1 MLGMTP
7 SSTKYARPA
16 LWGFFICIVLAAAMA
31 VVRMVIPSIISYGWD
46 KERIELQ
53 KEAVTIIHESFQ
65 SKTDQLTKII
75 NAVIRDTS
83 FNAILNR
90 NDVSAARIAF
100 LSLSSSPVQSNQ
112 TIDLVDTMGNVL
124 AWNGPSIA
132 SLYNH
137 ISDHTSIEPLVYIT
151 QNGLRIYLTVG
162 KRLAQN
168 RLTIFV
174 SEPME
179 VNSPISNRFIQRIS
193 FCERIS
199 QRLKTQ
205 VSLKP
210 PGTYHARGGEYSV
223 PIVDEANTIIAEFF
237 VTEPTLNGKISSAI
251 EVTLLIGAMCL
262 ACACL
267 AFACAGMFWIAKY
280 QKHWLTTT
288 IVVASFWFVRIL
300 WRELNF
306 PANVIGGWLFN
317 PNLYASPFA
326 FGLCSSLG
334 DLFLTVLTAAA
345 SGWLLFSQT
354 LLKSSI
360 VRNRWRMTLL
370 NGRIVSLSVAV
381 AAGLI
386 ILWIF
391 RGFGE
396 AIRSFVFDSTIHYSN
411 PSELLLHSPAA
422 LMVTIAIML
431 GLAVFCTAIVL
442 LYFEKQFLI
451 HQYYQSKSSSRILF
465 FGMNL
470 ICIPLFAYFDQTEI
484 IPLLLSAVFVCLCL
498 CYVEVI
504 VSWKHSGFEAKIWW
518 WKLAVWMIVGSF
530 VFGAVL
536 LHRQLEQ
543 RERREVEI
551 VGSEFL
557 RPSDSWLMFAVQD
570 GLRTTVESMTG
581 HLDPSLLATAKDNNL
596 AFVLWTK
603 SIIGKEGYNSAL
615 LLYDQRGN
623 EVDRF
628 IVGMNKPEQQS
639 ILTKV
644 FAGEE
649 EAVHVIDQAEPTMLG
664 KLYGAWTTI
673 RDSSGQPIGSIALL
687 LSEHKKAIFHEE
699 DTEPLRQFGDRL
711 ENSAVREIAVHIY
724 NHDTLTYSTGRRI
737 YPDRIL
743 SGSIEREFQTITSPY
758 LWKNIRMNGYR
769 TQTVF
774 MRDNAIPERIA
785 CISLQTLDFRWDML
799 NYIKELFVCLLLL
812 ASIALCTTIRK
823 MVHEELPSLSFR
835 AKLLIG
841 FACITLVPLVVLS
854 TYNRQLVTEQ
864 VQKRGEGELYSKLS
878 ILQERLSAY
887 VSDEEDFVKG
897 IDDDFCEVLA
907 SEYGIDFSVYRN
919 GSIQA
924 SSRSELYRSS
934 ILDGRLNGTV
944 FASIVY
950 DGRRQVLTNEKI
962 GSVEYVVGYSPVII
976 NGTMV
981 GILAIPTLNRQK
993 DIEAELSQQHA
1004 TVFGMYAIIFGI
1016 ALVIGA
1022 LLASRFSR
1030 PIHILNLAAKNIAE
1044 GNLEITVPVPSRDE
1058 IGTLAQSFNEMVVKL
1073 RVSRD
1078 EQAKH
1083 ERETA
1088 WKEMAK
1094 QVAHEIKNPLTPIK
1108 LSIQHVRQAFK
1119 DRAPDREEILQRVT
1133 KTVIDQIDTLSRIAT
1148 EFSHFAKLPERKY
1161 ERVEIDDLLKNTINV
1176 FREVKGIRFVDHLD
1190 SPAVT
1195 VVADSDQLRGVFIN
1209 IIRNAIQAIEKTGT
1223 ITIRSSK
1230 GGRMCQIIISD
1241 TGQGIP
1247 EELRS
1252 KIFEPNF
1259 STKTEGMGIGLA
1271 IARRVIE
1278 DHGGTIIC
1286 QSEQGRGTTFEIHL
1300 PI

>member
-1 MLGMTP
+1 MTHP
-7 SSTKYARPA
+7 SSKNARPA
-16 LWGFFICIVLAAAMA
+16 LWGFFICMALAAAMV
-31 VVRMVIPSIISYGWD
+31 VVRMLIPPIISYSWD
-46 KERIELQ
+46 KERTELQ
-53 KEAVTIIHESFQ
+53 REAETIIHEAFKA
-65 SKTDQLTKII
+65 KTDYLTNII
-75 NAVIRDTS
+75 NTVIRDTS
-83 FNAILNR
+83 FSALLSR
-90 NDVSAARIAF
+90 NDVSTARIAF
-100 LSLSSSPVQSNQ
+100 QSLSSSTLQYNQ

-132 SLYNH
+132 SLYHH
-137 ISDHTSIEPLVYIT
+137 IADRKSIEPLVYIT

-162 KRLAQN
+162 TCLAQN
-168 RLTIFV
+168 KLTIFV

-193 FCERIS
+193 FCEGIS

-210 PGTYHARGGEYSV
+210 PKTYHARGGEYSV
-223 PIVDEANTIIAEFF
+223 PIVDAANTIIAEFF

-251 EVTLLIGAMCL
+251 EVTMLIGAICL

-267 AFACAGMFWIAKY
+267 AFACAGIFWITKY
-280 QKHWLTTT
+280 QKHWLTASII
-288 IVVASFWFVRIL
+288 IVSCWFVRIT
-300 WRELNF
+300 WIELKF

-326 FGLCSSLG
+326 FGLSSSLG
-334 DLFLTVLTAAA
+334 DLLLTALTAAA
-345 SGWLLFSQT
+345 SGWIVFSQT
-354 LLKSSI
+354 LLKSS
-360 VRNRWRMTLL
+360 VVGNRWKMSLHT
-370 NGRIVSLSVAV
+370 GRIVSVSL
-381 AAGLI
+381 AGVTGLMV
-386 ILWIF
+386 LWIF

-396 AIRSFVFDSTIHYSN
+396 AIRSFVFDSTIQYSI
-411 PSELLLHSPAA
+411 PSELLPQTPAA
-422 LMVTIAIML
+422 LMGTISIML
-431 GLAVFCTAIVL
+431 GVAIFCIAIVL
-442 LYFEKQFLI
+442 LYFEREFLS
-451 HQYYQSKSSSRILF
+451 HHFYQSKNSSRILF

-470 ICIPLFAYFDQTEI
+470 ICIPMFAYLDQTEI
-484 IPLLLSAVFVCLCL
+484 FPLLLSAVFICLCL
-498 CYVEVI
+498 CYVEVN
-504 VSWKHSGFEAKIWW
+504 VSWKQSGFDARMWQ

-570 GLRTTVESMTG
+570 GLRTTVESMAG
-581 HLDPSLLATAKDNNL
+581 HLDPSPLATAKDNNL

-639 ILTKV
+639 ILAKA
-644 FAGEE
+644 FDGEE

-673 RDSSGQPIGSIALL
+673 RDSSGQLMGSIALL
-687 LSEHKKAIFHEE
+687 LSENKKAIFHEE

-724 NHDTLTYSTGRRI
+724 NHDTLTYSTGRRL

-743 SGSIEREFQTITSPY
+743 SESIEREFQSVTSPY
-758 LWKNIRMNGYR
+758 VWKNIRMNGYR

-774 MRDNAIPERIA
+774 MRDNTSPERIA
-785 CISLQTLDFRWDML
+785 GISLQTLDFRWDML
-799 NYIKELFVCLLLL
+799 NYLKELFVCLLLL
-812 ASIALCTTIRK
+812 ASIALYTTIRK
-823 MVHEELPSLSFR
+823 MVYEELPALSFR

-864 VQKRGEGELYSKLS
+864 VQKRGEGELYNKLS
-878 ILQERLSAY
+878 ILQERLSTY

-897 IDDDFCEVLA
+897 IDDDFCEALA
-907 SEYGIDFSVYRN
+907 SEYGVDFSVYRN

-924 SSRSELYRSS
+924 SSRSELYRAS

-950 DGRRQVLTNEKI
+950 DGRRQVLANEKI
-962 GSVEYVVGYSPVII
+962 GSVEYVVGYSPIII

-1044 GNLEITVPVPSRDE
+1044 GNLEITVPVPSHDE

-1073 RVSRD
+1073 RISR
-1078 EQAKH
+1078 EERAKH

-1108 LSIQHVRQAFK
+1108 LSIQHVQQAFK
-1119 DRAPDREEILQRVT
+1119 DQAPDREEILQRVT

-1148 EFSHFAKLPERKY
+1148 EFSHFAKLPERKF

-1176 FREVKGIRFVDHLD
+1176 FRDVKGIRFIDRLE
-1190 SPAVT
+1190 SPSVT

-1209 IIRNAIQAIEKTGT
+1209 IIRNAIQAIEKMGT
-1223 ITIRSSK
+1223 ITVRSSK
-1230 GGRMCQIIISD
+1230 EGRMCQIIITD
-1241 TGQGIP
+1241 TGPGIP
-1247 EELRS
+1247 EELRA

-1259 STKTEGMGIGLA
+1259 STKSEGMGIGLA

-1278 DHGGTIIC
+1278 DHGGTILC
-1286 QSEQGRGTTFEIHL
+1286 QSEHGIGTTFEIHL
-1300 PI
+1300 PT